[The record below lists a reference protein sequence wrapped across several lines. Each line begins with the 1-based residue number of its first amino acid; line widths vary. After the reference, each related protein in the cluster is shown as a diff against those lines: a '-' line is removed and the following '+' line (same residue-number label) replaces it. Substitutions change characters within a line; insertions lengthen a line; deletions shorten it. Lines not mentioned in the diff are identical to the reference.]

1 MPLYVVADI
10 QSFPNHD
17 DAMHMAAPSVQTTA
31 AKRAWPAVD
40 RAGCNS
46 RREFVQLITRS
57 GEISVENKGR
67 IVVGE
72 DELHVLRV
80 LSVRLREAGYDV
92 LAAADGEKFF
102 ELAQIERPDLLISD
116 VQMPHLSG
124 LEACQRLRQ
133 MPGTAGIPTIMI
145 TPAGFQLCSRAL
157 HNAGVNL
164 CLNKP
169 FGKSELLGAVDDV
182 LAATA

>member
-17 DAMHMAAPSVQTTA
+17 DAMHMAAPSVRPA
-31 AKRAWPAVD
+31 AANRALACVD
-40 RAGCNS
+40 MAGCNS
-46 RREFVQLITRS
+46 WREFVRLVTSS
-57 GEISVENKGR
+57 GESSVKNKGK
-67 IVVGE
+67 IVVAE
-72 DELHVLRV
+72 DELHILRV
-80 LSVRLREAGYDV
+80 LSVRLREAGYEV
-92 LAAADGEKFF
+92 LTATDGEQLF